1 MGVENDLVKILVDG
15 WEMGFPH
22 DNIHR
27 AKLLL
32 TNEPL
37 AASEEQRKQ

>member
-15 WEMGFPH
+15 SEMGFLH
-22 DNIHR
+22 ANIHR